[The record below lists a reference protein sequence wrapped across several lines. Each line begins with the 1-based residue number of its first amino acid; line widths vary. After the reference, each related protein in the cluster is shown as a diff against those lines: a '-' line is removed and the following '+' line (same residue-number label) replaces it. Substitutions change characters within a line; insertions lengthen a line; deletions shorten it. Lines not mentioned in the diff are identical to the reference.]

1 MTSYVDDITA
11 DNELIA
17 LIGFDE
23 GTGLT
28 SNMVTLT
35 SSVTSNVKGTITEPE
50 TDDLWIPS
58 DIPTDKSYMPKELTP
73 SNVNATVL
81 NNCITALNNSDVQEH
96 CKDITNITEFFLEA
110 CLTDYENVGENA
122 TYILLVH
129 NLIFYCQA
137 TFDIDECKLK
147 EYFDYCTDTDEQS
160 KTDIML
166 LIIIGVCCLIPLL
179 LLLCC
184 CCCWYHG
191 QCCFKKCKQ
200 RQAVDQKDN
209 PKKSFVMEEDENE
222 DIAYSRNRINS
233 RNSDFLFGENEGFN
247 RLDSGM
253 STSRT
258 HSVLSASDFPI
269 LFESTDD
276 EMLSPAPPLST
287 FFTPVPSTPLP
298 SEHAPRR
305 KSSLLATLGTLIP
318 RVKARPR
325 GSHPSPDMQIQDAS
339 IDENAPSVALT
350 QPKTFTRQ
358 TNATPVFGKKAPGNF
373 SRQPAAT
380 PIFNKSATNSQK
392 RPDSCDER
400 PDSAS
405 SVGSRTKTRSPFVT
419 PGNTD
424 YSDREE
430 VAYSPF
436 QPQDT
441 QSLSIINRGYSPDI
455 GNVGPVFPQT
465 HRKSL
470 PNAANKG
477 NVSTFKHKP
486 AAVPTK
492 PKIAFSE
499 NKGSTSRAA
508 NAIHGPDNHEEELVV
523 QPPSYEAPSPGLLI
537 DLDMELEKEKP

>member
-1 MTSYVDDITA
+1 
-11 DNELIA
+11 
-17 LIGFDE
+17 
-23 GTGLT
+23 
-28 SNMVTLT
+28 
-35 SSVTSNVKGTITEPE
+35 
-50 TDDLWIPS
+50 
-58 DIPTDKSYMPKELTP
+58 MPKELTP

-81 NNCITALNNSDVQEH
+81 NNCITALNNSDIQEH

-184 CCCWYHG
+184 CCCWFYG
-191 QCCFKKCKQ
+191 LCCFKKCK
-200 RQAVDQKDN
+200 RRRAVVQKDN
-209 PKKSFVMEEDENE
+209 PKKSFVTEEDENE
-222 DIAYSRNRINS
+222 DIAYSRSRINS

-258 HSVLSASDFPI
+258 HSALSASDFPI
-269 LFESTDD
+269 FFESTDD
-276 EMLSPAPPLST
+276 EMMSATPPMST
-287 FFTPVPSTPLP
+287 LFTPVPSTLFP

-305 KSSLLATLGTLIP
+305 KSSLLATLGTLIL

-325 GSHPSPDMQIQDAS
+325 GSHPTPIMQIEDAS
-339 IDENAPSVALT
+339 IDENVPSVALT

-358 TNATPVFGKKAPGNF
+358 TNATPVFGRKASRNF
-373 SRQPAAT
+373 SKQPAAT
-380 PIFNKSATNSQK
+380 TVFNKSATNSQK
-392 RPDSCDER
+392 RPDSCNER

-405 SVGSRTKTRSPFVT
+405 SVGSRTRTRSPFVT

-441 QSLSIINRGYSPDI
+441 QSLSIVNRGYSPDI
-455 GNVGPVFPQT
+455 GDVGPVFPHTHRKSLPVLAEDGSIVPQT
-465 HRKSL
+465 HRKSV
-470 PNAANKG
+470 PNVANKG
-477 NVSTFKHKP
+477 NVSSFKHKP

-499 NKGSTSRAA
+499 NSGSTSRAA
-508 NAIHGPDNHEEELVV
+508 NAIHGPDNHEEELIVRL
-523 QPPSYEAPSPGLLI
+523 PSYKAPSHGLLV